1 VRQAPGGPQPVAAPH
16 PPDPLPDEWE
26 RRLARVLT
34 IIPRRL
40 RPLSVWLARGL
51 VGRLLLH
58 TTAGLVRVQIFDR
71 SMTLAAQT
79 FTSIF
84 PLIILFGVVAGP
96 GRSASVADLAHLPDT
111 SRKVIDDALSHS
123 GFSAFG
129 VLGGLIVLLSSTSLA
144 RALTRAYAVIWSV
157 RPAPAGPAA
166 AWRGL
171 VAVLTLALFA
181 VGTRLLGWLTDR
193 LPLPHL
199 SAAGLLLLTDC
210 AVAIVVPRLLL
221 GRAVPA
227 RMLLPGGLAFGIVM
241 LIVRPVGSVYLPRAL
256 ETSAD
261 RYGTIGVAFS
271 YIGWL
276 YVIAFGLLLAVV
288 FGEVVARDEGVLGRF
303 FRHPRPGSPRA
314 EPADPEF
321 MRPG

>member
-1 VRQAPGGPQPVAAPH
+1 MEAPL
-16 PPDPLPDEWE
+16 PPDPQPDEWE

-34 IIPRRL
+34 IAPRL
-40 RPLSVWLARGL
+40 RPPIAWLARGL

-58 TTAGLVRVQIFDR
+58 TAAGLVRVQIFDR
-71 SMTLAAQT
+71 AMTLAAQT

-84 PLIILFGVVAGP
+84 PLIILFGTVAGR
-96 GRSASVADLAHLPDT
+96 GRSTSLAELAHLPDA
-111 SRKVIDDALSHS
+111 SRKVIDDALSQS

-157 RPAPAGPAA
+157 RQAPAGPAA

-171 VAVLTLALFA
+171 IAVVTLALFA
-181 VGTRLLGWLTDR
+181 VGTRLLGWLTGGF
-193 LPLPHL
+193 PLPHL
-199 SAAGLLLLTDC
+199 SAAALLLMTDC

-221 GRAVPA
+221 GRAVPV
-227 RMLLPGGLAFGIVM
+227 RMLLPGGLAFGAVM
-241 LIVRPVGSVYLPRAL
+241 LIVRPAGSVYLPRAL
-256 ETSAD
+256 DTSAD
-261 RYGTIGVAFS
+261 RYGTIGVAFT

-276 YVIAFGLLLAVV
+276 YVVAFGLLVAVV

-303 FRHPRPGSPRA
+303 FRRVRPRSPRSKTSGA
-314 EPADPEF
+314 EL